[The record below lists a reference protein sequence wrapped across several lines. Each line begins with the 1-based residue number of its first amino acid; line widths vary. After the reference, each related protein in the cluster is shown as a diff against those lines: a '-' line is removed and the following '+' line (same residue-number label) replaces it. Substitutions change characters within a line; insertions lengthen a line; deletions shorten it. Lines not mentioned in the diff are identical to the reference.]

1 MVNTIRAYD
10 RISDVD
16 VIMSTINPQPKI
28 GLGNILIINA
38 LPASTQGGTQSQSE
52 TLSDSLTAEE
62 MREGLLLRKTDTA
75 TGAIYRE
82 YRDLDAVKV
91 DYADNSDVL
100 AKAESYLAQDN
111 HSDRVAI
118 LNLPNGKELE
128 GLGAFW
134 FFNWTFGVM
143 AKSDDNKTLL
153 ITISNIFEANQD
165 HLFVYETHDPLVYQS
180 LQGQR
185 FTISLCH
192 DTAES
197 MDAPLVGENAT
208 KEVGSITWKF
218 KHLNG
223 VTPESLTAPELNT
236 INKANAIAYTTV
248 LGRDQ
253 TTEGKVASGEYID
266 TVHGIIWVKNE
277 MQARLQ
283 KLMQEND
290 KIPYNQTGINMIL
303 AVATG
308 VLNQAYEQG
317 IIQSDANGKP
327 DFTITAKPREEQSAQ
342 DLSDRRYGGIAFNYH
357 ASGAVHS
364 LVIHGEINS
373 DTILN

>member
-16 VIMSTINPQPKI
+16 VIMSTINPQPRV
-28 GLGNILIINA
+28 GLGNILVMNTLSA
-38 LPASTQGGTQSQSE
+38 PTQGE
-52 TLSDSLTAEE
+52 TPVALSDTLTAEE
-62 MREGLLLRKTDTA
+62 IRDGLILRKTDKA

-82 YRDLDAVKV
+82 YRNLDAVKT
-91 DYADNSDVL
+91 DYSANADVV
-100 AKAESYLAQDN
+100 AKAEAYFAQDN

-118 LNLPNGKELE
+118 VDLPNGKELE
-128 GLGAFW
+128 ALGAFW
-134 FFNWTFGVM
+134 YFNWTFGIL
-143 AKSDDNKTLL
+143 AKSDDNKPLL
-153 ITISNIFEANQD
+153 TTISNIFEANQD
-165 HLFVYETHDPLVYQS
+165 HLFVYETHDPLVYQA
-180 LQGQR
+180 LQGQG
-185 FTISLCH
+185 FTISLYH
-192 DTAES
+192 DIAEP
-197 MDAPLVGENAT
+197 MAAPLVGENAT

-223 VTPESLTAPELNT
+223 VTPESLTVNELKT
-236 INKANAIAYTTV
+236 INKGNAIAYTTV

-283 KLMQEND
+283 KLLQDND
-290 KIPYNQTGINMIL
+290 KIPYDQTGINMIL

-327 DFTITAKPREEQSAQ
+327 DFTISAKPREEQSAQ

>member
-16 VIMSTINPQPKI
+16 VIMSTINPQPRV
-28 GLGNILIINA
+28 GLGNILVMNT
-38 LPASTQGGTQSQSE
+38 LPAPTQGE
-52 TLSDSLTAEE
+52 TPVALSDTLTAEE
-62 MREGLLLRKTDTA
+62 IRDGLILRKTDKA

-82 YRDLDAVKV
+82 YRNLDAVKT
-91 DYADNSDVL
+91 DYSANADVV
-100 AKAESYLAQDN
+100 AKAEAYFAQEN
-111 HSDRVAI
+111 HSDRIAI
-118 LNLPNGKELE
+118 VDLPNGKEVE
-128 GLGAFW
+128 ALGAFW
-134 FFNWTFGVM
+134 YFNWTFGIL
-143 AKSDDNKTLL
+143 AKSDDNKPLL
-153 ITISNIFEANQD
+153 TTISNIFEANQD
-165 HLFVYETHDPLVYQS
+165 HLFVYETHDPLVYQA
-180 LQGQR
+180 LQGQG
-185 FTISLCH
+185 FTISLYH
-192 DTAES
+192 DVAEP
-197 MDAPLVGENAT
+197 MAAPLVGENAT

-223 VTPESLTAPELNT
+223 VTPESLTVNELKT
-236 INKANAIAYTTV
+236 INKGNAIAYTTV

-283 KLMQEND
+283 KLLQDND
-290 KIPYNQTGINMIL
+290 KIPYDQTGINMIL

-327 DFTITAKPREEQSAQ
+327 DFTISAKPREEQSAQ

-373 DTILN
+373 DTILQ

>member
-16 VIMSTINPQPKI
+16 VIMSTINPQPRV
-28 GLGNILIINA
+28 GLGNMLVINA
-38 LPASTQGGTQSQSE
+38 LPAPTQGETPE
-52 TLSDSLTAEE
+52 TLSDTLTEE
-62 MREGLLLRKTDTA
+62 EIRDGLMLRKTDKA

-82 YRDLDAVKV
+82 YRNLEAVKT
-91 DYADNSDVL
+91 DYSANADVV
-100 AKAESYLAQDN
+100 AKAESYFAQEN
-111 HSDRVAI
+111 HSDRIAI
-118 LNLPNGKELE
+118 VDLPNGKEVE
-128 GLGAFW
+128 ALGAFW
-134 FFNWTFGVM
+134 YFNWTFGIL
-143 AKSDDNKTLL
+143 AKSDDNKQLL
-153 ITISNIFEANQD
+153 TTISNIFETNQD
-165 HLFVYETHDPLVYQS
+165 HLFVYETHDPLVYQA
-180 LQGQR
+180 LQGQG
-185 FTISLCH
+185 FTISLYH
-192 DTAES
+192 DVAEP
-197 MDAPLVGENAT
+197 MAAPFVGENAT

-223 VTPESLTAPELNT
+223 VTPESLTVNELKT
-236 INKANAIAYTTV
+236 INKGNAIAYTTV

-277 MQARLQ
+277 MQSRLQ

-290 KIPYNQTGINMIL
+290 KVPYNQTGINMIL

-308 VLNQAYEQG
+308 VLNQAFEQG
-317 IIQSDANGKP
+317 IIQADANGKP
-327 DFTITAKPREEQSAQ
+327 DFTITAKPREEQSEQ

-373 DTILN
+373 DTIFQ

>member
-16 VIMSTINPQPKI
+16 VIMSTINPQPRV
-28 GLGNILIINA
+28 GLGNILVMNT
-38 LPASTQGGTQSQSE
+38 LPAPTQGE
-52 TLSDSLTAEE
+52 TPVALSDTLTAEE
-62 MREGLLLRKTDTA
+62 IRDGLILRKTDKA

-82 YRDLDAVKV
+82 YRNLDAVKT
-91 DYADNSDVL
+91 DYSANADVV
-100 AKAESYLAQDN
+100 AKAEAYFAQDN

-118 LNLPNGKELE
+118 VDLPNGKELE
-128 GLGAFW
+128 ALGAFW
-134 FFNWTFGVM
+134 YFNWTFGIL
-143 AKSDDNKTLL
+143 AKSDDNKPLL
-153 ITISNIFEANQD
+153 TTISNIFEANQD
-165 HLFVYETHDPLVYQS
+165 HLFVYETHDPLVYQA
-180 LQGQR
+180 LQGQG
-185 FTISLCH
+185 FTISLYH
-192 DTAES
+192 DVAEP
-197 MDAPLVGENAT
+197 MAAPFVGENAT

-223 VTPESLTAPELNT
+223 VTPESLTVNELKT
-236 INKANAIAYTTV
+236 INKGNAIAYTTV

-283 KLMQEND
+283 KLLQDND
-290 KIPYNQTGINMIL
+290 KIPYDQTGINMIL
-303 AVATG
+303 AVANG

-317 IIQSDANGKP
+317 IIQTDKNGKA
-327 DFTITAKPREEQSAQ
+327 DFTISAKPREEQSAQ
-342 DLSDRRYGGIAFNYH
+342 DLSDRRYGGIQFSYH
-357 ASGAVHS
+357 AAGAVHS

-373 DTILN
+373 DTILQ